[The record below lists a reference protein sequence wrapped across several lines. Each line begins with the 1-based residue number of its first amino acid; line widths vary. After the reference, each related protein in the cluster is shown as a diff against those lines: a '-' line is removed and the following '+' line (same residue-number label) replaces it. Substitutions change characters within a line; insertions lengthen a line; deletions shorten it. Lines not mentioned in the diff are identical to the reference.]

1 MGLPSKAEVRVT
13 YWFVFSEFSA
23 ANGFNV
29 NWNNNGNFN
38 LNGNNA
44 KSNSNTNNRGVR
56 PVIACSSCK
65 HSSLPHPPPK
75 GGG

>member
-1 MGLPSKAEVRVT
+1 MKQVKNKVRVT

-56 PVIACSSCK
+56 PVIACSSCSQRIALK
-65 HSSLPHPPPK
+65 KYQELEN
-75 GGG
+75 